1 MALRHA
7 VLAALLDGE
16 ASGYQLAK
24 IFDVSVSNF
33 WHSVPQQLYAELTK
47 LETDGLIAGREVV
60 QERRPNKRVFTLTD
74 AGRAELAG
82 FMARSS
88 KPSFIRDDLLVKVH
102 AAEAGDT
109 QTLAEQLEER
119 GVQARGKIALFD
131 QLLLRLRGTAE
142 EQAFLA
148 ESPRIG
154 PYLTCLRG
162 RAFEQENLTWC
173 TWAAQVLRARVAGRP
188 VPPPPISRSH
198 PAGPVTPQHRTGDL
212 RTQEQRKVNP

>member
-16 ASGYQLAK
+16 FSGYQLAK

-33 WHSVPQQLYAELTK
+33 WHAVPQQLYAELTK
-47 LETDGLIAGREVV
+47 LEAAGLVSGREVV
-60 QERRPNKRVFTLTD
+60 QQRRPNKRVFTLTET
-74 AGRAELAG
+74 GRAELAA
-82 FMARSS
+82 FIVRAS

-102 AAEAGDT
+102 ATEAGDARA
-109 QTLAEQLEER
+109 LIEQLEER
-119 GVQARGKIALFD
+119 AVQARGKIALFD
-131 QLLLRLRGTAE
+131 QLLTYLRGARE

-173 TWAAQVLRARVAGRP
+173 TWAAEVLRARAEHRGT
-188 VPPPPISRSH
+188 VPPPPDAS
-198 PAGPVTPQHRTGDL
+198 VRTEENL
-212 RTQEQRKVNP
+212 